1 MSVNEHL
8 AEKLSKS
15 FYETFKDNIWVADLA
30 ETGSLSSK
38 VKNVK
43 YLLCIIDLLIKYA
56 CVKHF
61 KKVKQFLMVLSKY

>member
-15 FYETFKDNIWVADLA
+15 FYETFKDNIWEAHLA

-38 VKNVK
+38 
-43 YLLCIIDLLIKYA
+43 C
-56 CVKHF
+56 
-61 KKVKQFLMVLSKY
+61 